1 MAVLST
7 RSRNLPRSLD
17 SGRFHIVPYRQFISG
32 QAELFVAKAGKDP
45 GRAAAV
51 AVYQQLPLYQSRWP
65 MAILSKLKD
74 KDYQH

>member
-7 RSRNLPRSLD
+7 RSRQLS
-17 SGRFHIVPYRQFISG
+17 RFHIVPYKQFISG

-45 GRAAAV
+45 RRAAAV
-51 AVYQQLPLYQSRWP
+51 AVYQQWPLYQGRRA

-74 KDYQH
+74 KDYQR